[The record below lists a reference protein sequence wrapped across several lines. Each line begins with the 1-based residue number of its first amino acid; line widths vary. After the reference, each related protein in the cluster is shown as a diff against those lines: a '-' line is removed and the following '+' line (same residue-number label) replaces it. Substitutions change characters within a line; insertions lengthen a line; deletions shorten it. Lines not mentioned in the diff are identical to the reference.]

1 MLAMKKVVCF
11 IGLFIVTNPLLFG
24 QTWKF
29 GDIPRDQ
36 LNMQIY
42 EKDSTA
48 SAVVLFDV
56 GEFYVD
62 EKLELHYKRHV
73 RIKIL
78 TDDGLDAGDVA
89 IGFREDN
96 PEQRIS
102 KLKAET
108 SYIDNDGKVKKSKL
122 GRKDKFENK
131 VTDNWTELK
140 FTAPGLRSGAVFE
153 YSYEMKSESPVD
165 VPDWFFQRE
174 IPVLWSEYTA
184 KVPEWFSYLPYKR
197 SYHPFFEDYQE
208 QYNDNATIQYS
219 VRQDNDIR
227 AARTTSHASARI
239 DFNGTKYRFAMKDV
253 PALTYEPYMKARVD
267 YLAQVRFQLSS
278 VQFPQELP
286 RPILRTWP
294 ALVELFDE
302 SNNYGKRLRSSSTL
316 KKNAEEVA
324 GNKETELEKMIAI
337 YDHVSQTMD
346 WDNRYSTYVDESLD
360 KLYKEGTGNSTE
372 INFVLIQLLR
382 DAGVEAYP
390 LVMSTRDNG
399 EIISIYPIVD
409 QFNHTLALVKAD
421 GVHYLLDAKN
431 DKRPYNML
439 PSSALNGSGL
449 IIQSKEIDNWVNI
462 VNTVPNSS
470 VNLITLKVGAD
481 GQVTGNLSAKS
492 SGYFALAE
500 RAVLESEE
508 PKEKIKTS
516 LFVDQTGLVIDSLS
530 TKEAER
536 TEPYQYSI
544 DFSYENG
551 DNRDVV
557 YINPLKVETINSNPF
572 KKRDR
577 TYPVDYDYNF
587 SKSVVISIF
596 IDQGW
601 EVDEALESK
610 AYKLPND
617 TGMFYRLVQTQG
629 TTMSIR
635 YTFSITKQ
643 RVAPSDYEAL
653 RKFYEDVA
661 NDNAELIVLKK
672 SI

>member
-11 IGLFIVTNPLLFG
+11 IGLFIITNPLLFG

-372 INFVLIQLLR
+372 INFVLIQLL
-382 DAGVEAYP
+382 
-390 LVMSTRDNG
+390 N
-399 EIISIYPIVD
+399 
-409 QFNHTLALVKAD
+409 
-421 GVHYLLDAKN
+421 
-431 DKRPYNML
+431 L
-439 PSSALNGSGL
+439 PRS
-449 IIQSKEIDNWVNI
+449 
-462 VNTVPNSS
+462 
-470 VNLITLKVGAD
+470 
-481 GQVTGNLSAKS
+481 
-492 SGYFALAE
+492 
-500 RAVLESEE
+500 
-508 PKEKIKTS
+508 
-516 LFVDQTGLVIDSLS
+516 
-530 TKEAER
+530 
-536 TEPYQYSI
+536 
-544 DFSYENG
+544 
-551 DNRDVV
+551 
-557 YINPLKVETINSNPF
+557 
-572 KKRDR
+572 
-577 TYPVDYDYNF
+577 
-587 SKSVVISIF
+587 
-596 IDQGW
+596 
-601 EVDEALESK
+601 
-610 AYKLPND
+610 
-617 TGMFYRLVQTQG
+617 
-629 TTMSIR
+629 
-635 YTFSITKQ
+635 
-643 RVAPSDYEAL
+643 
-653 RKFYEDVA
+653 
-661 NDNAELIVLKK
+661 
-672 SI
+672 